1 MAIVATPIV
10 VGIGAGLIGYYLYP
24 YVTKITAAIGDLI
37 NTFTTLQP
45 ILMSIL
51 IACSFAFLIIS
62 PISTVAIGMAIQL
75 NGVSAAAMGV
85 AATTVVLV
93 VNSWK
98 VNKPGVTL
106 AIALGAMKMMMP
118 NLFRKPIILVPCLF
132 TAIISAIPVALF
144 SVSGTPA
151 SAGFGLVGLVG
162 PLASLDAGLSI
173 ILLLISWFVVPIVAA
188 FVGQILFEKS

>member
-75 NGVSAAAMGV
+75 NSVSAGAAAMGV

-144 SVSGTPA
+144 SVSGD
-151 SAGFGLVGLVG
+151 SCFCWFRFGRVGRSVGFIGRRFEYYSTINQLVCCTNR
-162 PLASLDAGLSI
+162 SCFRRSN
-173 ILLLISWFVVPIVAA
+173 LI
-188 FVGQILFEKS
+188 